1 MKALLVLIFLV
12 AVVTNGVGESNVTA
26 GKAGA
31 AAQIEHFT
39 LSSGRSYDGIY
50 DVAKSQIHVVVKGN
64 HVANVQAQ
72 PSDIIARK
80 PVGPGSQVVI
90 NSDVDIAE
98 KVLVLNQ
105 QNLKAAQTR
114 LATAQQRHD
123 TLHQTYGHK
132 TLPQATYDA
141 VMLQYKATDDELA
154 NAQKGVQAASA
165 GLAKAQE
172 TYSKAGGKKQFP
184 SP

>member
-1 MKALLVLIFLV
+1 MKKLLVLLAFIATVSSGLGD
-12 AVVTNGVGESNVTA
+12 TNSLA

-31 AAQIEHFT
+31 GAQVEHFT
-39 LSSGRSYDGIY
+39 LSGGRSYDGIY
-50 DVAKSQIHVVVKGN
+50 DASKSQIHVVVKGN

-72 PSDIIARK
+72 PSEIISRK
-80 PVGPGSQVVI
+80 PAGTGGQVFI
-90 NSDVDIAE
+90 YSDVDIAE
-98 KVLVLNQ
+98 KVLLLNQ
-105 QNLKAAQTR
+105 QNVKAAQSR

-132 TLPQATYDA
+132 TLPQSTYDA

-154 NAQKGVQAASA
+154 NAQKGVAAASA

-172 TYSKAGGKKQFP
+172 AYSKAGGKKQLT
-184 SP
+184 SQ